1 MKTKTNKV
9 SYAKPTL
16 TVKGKVE
23 QLTALVDRGTPDLLS
38 HGNII

>member
-23 QLTALVDRGTPDLLS
+23 QLTAILERGVPDLVS
-38 HGNII
+38 HGNIL